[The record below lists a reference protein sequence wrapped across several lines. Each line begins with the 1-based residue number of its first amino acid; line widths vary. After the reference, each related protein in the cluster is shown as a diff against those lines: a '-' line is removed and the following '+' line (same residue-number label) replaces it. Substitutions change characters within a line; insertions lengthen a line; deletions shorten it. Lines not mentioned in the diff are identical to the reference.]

1 MADATALRASSVH
14 VTGTVLLA
22 VLAYGYLL
30 GFPALALIFLG
41 RAMFFAT
48 RLEWLALTQSAL
60 ASAVFALVAYLLHRI
75 RPTPPTLLELP
86 ETSAPKLFQMIEHVR
101 QQCRAPRLGRVFID
115 DGMDV
120 RMIYTP
126 RSGFPFSYSYSLV
139 VGLPAMQLLSPLHF
153 KGLVARRLGQAS
165 RRNNRLTGWLSALR
179 YLGPGLLSACPNWR
193 SVENIVVRAFFIWY
207 TPLYKRVSV
216 QVARVDELLGD
227 LYMMDLVNDRD
238 VAELMS
244 AQIIAERYLKEHYGP
259 AILEQARKRP
269 NPLPIIYSGI
279 DRKFNRYWSSTDAK
293 RWLQTA
299 FASESAANDPSPS
312 LRRRLIEIGHR
323 SPRLP
328 SPLRQAASR
337 VLLEGALKPVMAKLD
352 RAWARRVAN
361 DWRDLHRRARQ
372 ENRRLGLLYKKSRTQ
387 RLTHNEAREL
397 ALLVERCHG
406 KTKAKP
412 FFAQLL
418 KLHGDDAAANFAA
431 GRFLLSID
439 EERGLEVLD
448 KAMSLD
454 QRLAARAT
462 RLIEGYKTEQR
473 RAASDSGEFPTISDT
488 ELPIIVTET
497 PEVVTETAIRQAVSQ
512 IGEHGAITDL
522 SLQTAIS
529 GPHQVAEA
537 SASAGVNGLGGAISE
552 SGVRGAAAIES
563 GLRDAVSKTG
573 QPVLAMEKATPRAG
587 TGTGLQKAVN
597 LSAAGGG
604 KITDLGATLAN
615 KALRHPLAG
624 GAGLQKAVHDTGTHN
639 NVSDDNNDRSDTNV
653 EGVQAY
659 AVLRASVTGERIQTT
674 AYTTG
679 ERIAISDTAPDRGVT
694 EMDLDKALAATAS
707 HNSVTAARLQSAVTD
722 SAVRKAI
729 SNTQL
734 RKAN

>member
-1 MADATALRASSVH
+1 VADASVLRAPSAH
-14 VTGTVLLA
+14 LIGTILLA
-22 VLAYGYLL
+22 MLAYAYLL

-48 RLEWLALTQSAL
+48 RLEWLALTQSAF
-60 ASAVFALVAYLLHRI
+60 ASAAFALVAYLLHRI
-75 RPTPPTLLELP
+75 RPTPPKLLELP
-86 ETSAPKLFQMIEHVR
+86 ETSAPRLFQMIEHVR

-126 RSGFPFSYSYSLV
+126 RSGFPFDYSYSLV

-165 RRNNRLTGWLSALR
+165 RRNNRLTGWLFVLR

-193 SVENIVVRAFFIWY
+193 SVENIVVRLFFLWY

-216 QVARVDELLGD
+216 QVARVDELHGD

-244 AQIIAERYLKEHYGP
+244 AQVIAERYLKEHYGP

-279 DRKFNRYWSSTDAK
+279 DRKFSRYWSSTDAK
-293 RWLQTA
+293 RWLHNA
-299 FASESAANDPSPS
+299 FANEPAAHDPSPS
-312 LRRRLIEIGHR
+312 LRRRLAEIGHQ

-337 VLLEGALKPVMAKLD
+337 VLLESALKPVMAKLD

-361 DWRDLHRRARQ
+361 DWRELHHKARQ
-372 ENRRLGLLYKKSRTQ
+372 EKRRLGLLYKKSRTQ
-387 RLTHNEAREL
+387 RLTGHEARDL

-418 KLHGDDAAANFAA
+418 KLHADDAGANFAA

-448 KAMSLD
+448 KALSLD
-454 QRLAARAT
+454 QRFAQRAT
-462 RLIEGYKTEQR
+462 RLIEGYKAAQR
-473 RAASDSGEFPTISDT
+473 LAACDSGEYPAISDT
-488 ELPIIVTET
+488 ELPIIVSET
-497 PEVVTETAIRQAVSQ
+497 PEVVTETAIREAISQ
-512 IGEHGAITDL
+512 IGEHGAVTDVGL
-522 SLQTAIS
+522 HTAIS
-529 GPHQVAEA
+529 APQQAA
-537 SASAGVNGLGGAISE
+537 QAKTPAGVTGLGGAISE
-552 SGVRGAAAIES
+552 TGVRGAAAIES
-563 GLRDAVSKTG
+563 GLRETASRTG
-573 QPVLAMEKATPRAG
+573 QPVLATTNSKVSAE
-587 TGTGLQKAVN
+587 TGLQRAVGSKKARNGNV
-597 LSAAGGG
+597 
-604 KITDLGATLAN
+604 TDLDRTLAN
-615 KALRHPLAG
+615 TALRHPLAG
-624 GAGLQKAVHDTGTHN
+624 GAGLQEAVHDTGEQDR
-639 NVSDDNNDRSDTNV
+639 VPDDDGQSNTNV

-679 ERIAISDTAPDRGVT
+679 ERVAISDTAPDRGVSET
-694 EMDLDKALAATAS
+694 DLAKALAATAS
-707 HNSVTAARLQSAVTD
+707 RRSATAAGLQSAITD
-722 SAVRKAI
+722 SAIRKAVG
-729 SNTQL
+729 NTTQL